1 MKKLSDRSSR
11 NRDRHEENFPTDR
24 LEREINMKK
33 LSDRSSRKR
42 KDRLE
47 KGKIDIKKLSD
58 RSSKKRKDR
67 HNKNFT
73 TDPLEKGK
81 NGVPKCTTIGS
92 TFFLGSWVRIRIRN
106 VDPD

>member
-1 MKKLSDRSSR
+1 
-11 NRDRHEENFPTDR
+11 
-24 LEREINMKK
+24 MKK

-81 NGVPKCTTIGS
+81 TVYRNAQKSDLHSFWAPGFGS
-92 TFFLGSWVRIRIRN
+92 AFEMWIRIKILVLEIDN
-106 VDPD
+106 NLQQLAATSN